1 MPTETKSYYIIQV
14 LQGMLNQLQS
24 GMKQVLKLQ
33 KKKKKV
39 ILYFTYWLLQFL
51 RYPFLYWC
59 CCSPD
64 AISSNTL
71 SSPPCGWGNGS
82 VADAIRYS
90 TWDAPGFA
98 ANVGSHILKRLGR
111 GSPPTLWMRGLYK
124 RLFNIKRFPF
134 FYVVFAIKPLGL
146 LISLMLLLWRL
157 HNMILKDKEFK
168 GLIRF

>member
-1 MPTETKSYYIIQV
+1 MPIETKSYCIIQV
-14 LQGMLNQLQS
+14 LQRMFNQFQS
-24 GMKQVLKLQ
+24 GMKQVLNLQ
-33 KKKKKV
+33 SNAV
-39 ILYFTYWLLQFL
+39 VLYFTYWLLHFM

-59 CCSPD
+59 RCNP
-64 AISSNTL
+64 AISINTL

-82 VADAIRYS
+82 VANAIRCS

-111 GSPPTLWMRGLYK
+111 GSPPTLWIRGLYK
-124 RLFNIKRFPF
+124 RLLNIKIFPF
-134 FYVVFAIKPLGL
+134 FYVVFAMKPLGL

-168 GLIRF
+168 GLIHF